1 MNYQRKSLNQKISTN
16 TKNNTPKNE
25 LYIYCFLLS
34 EISYIHQMEQKVK
47 KTDTVTYY
55 NDFTKESKSLE
66 ETQSFIHIASHLWK
80 QYENH

>member
-1 MNYQRKSLNQKISTN
+1 LNYQRKSLNQKISTN